1 MLDGEDSPSDEVSSQ
16 HATSVEFVRKKHRWS
31 SESSDVY
38 MVMAIRRKRETLLK
52 IFGPKQKIKINGHPI
67 NIWIDSGS
75 PKSIFTMD
83 ELTKTLG
90 RTGIELS
97 QKKVEDDKFPYYSSN
112 RIKLLGKVGL
122 ELASNGWKAR
132 IEFRV
137 IGGNKPSI
145 VGRNPMGNLCL
156 QLMQTNPGETVMN
169 IQGTQGNGN
178 EQAGDPED
186 QDIDPWQQ
194 LISRL
199 FPKFFTRT
207 GKITTYKVP
216 ANFSNS

>member
-1 MLDGEDSPSDEVSSQ
+1 M
-16 HATSVEFVRKKHRWS
+16 
-31 SESSDVY
+31 
-38 MVMAIRRKRETLLK
+38 
-52 IFGPKQKIKINGHPI
+52 
-67 NIWIDSGS
+67 
-75 PKSIFTMD
+75 
-83 ELTKTLG
+83 
-90 RTGIELS
+90 
-97 QKKVEDDKFPYYSSN
+97 
-112 RIKLLGKVGL
+112 

-132 IEFRV
+132 IEIRV
-137 IGGNKPSI
+137 IGGNKSSI

-169 IQGTQGNGN
+169 IQGTQSNGGE
-178 EQAGDPED
+178 EQARDPDD

-216 ANFSNS
+216 AKFFKTLVSVLQKNRSVPVKLQEKVDKEIDKLVAQSHIEKLQECLDRVFVLPIVVAVKKRRFLEISARISGT